1 MALSAS
7 PPVFKNRIVRWID
20 YRVPIFTFMHHQLDE
35 YPTPR
40 NLSYWWNF
48 GSLAGITL
56 VIMILTGITLAM
68 HYTPEANSAFASVEH
83 IMRDVN
89 YGWLIR
95 YLHTTGASMFFAL
108 VYLHTA
114 RGLYYGSYKA
124 PRELL
129 WIIGVTI
136 LVVMMATAF
145 FGYTLPWGQMSFWG
159 ATVITNLLS
168 AIPVIGSS
176 LVLWLQGGFSIG
188 DATLHR
194 FYSLHYLL
202 PFVIVGLVF
211 FHLWALHRFGSN
223 NPLGIEVKSTEE
235 TLPFHPY
242 FTIKDLFGL
251 GIFLIVYSYFVFFTP
266 DYLLS
271 PDNSIPA
278 NPLSTPSHIVPEW
291 YLLPYYAILR
301 AIPNKLAGVIAMFGS
316 IGVLFLVPW
325 LDTSRVRSARF
336 RPVYRVFFWLLM
348 AAWLVLAYCGSKP
361 PEGAYVTV
369 ARIAATYY
377 FAHFLILLPMIG
389 VLETPSSMPTSISGT
404 QSARSRAP
412 APTESS

>member
-1 MALSAS
+1 M
-7 PPVFKNRIVRWID
+7 
-20 YRVPIFTFMHHQLDE
+20 
-35 YPTPR
+35 
-40 NLSYWWNF
+40 
-48 GSLAGITL
+48 
-56 VIMILTGITLAM
+56 
-68 HYTPEANSAFASVEH
+68 
-83 IMRDVN
+83 
-89 YGWLIR
+89 
-95 YLHTTGASMFFAL
+95 
-108 VYLHTA
+108 
-114 RGLYYGSYKA
+114 
-124 PRELL
+124 
-129 WIIGVTI
+129 
-136 LVVMMATAF
+136 AF

-168 AIPVIGSS
+168 AVPVIGSS
-176 LVLWLQGGFSIG
+176 LVQWLQGGFSIG

-251 GIFLIVYSYFVFFTP
+251 GIFLVVYSYFVFFTP

-271 PDNSIPA
+271 PDNSNPA
-278 NPLSTPSHIVPEW
+278 NPISTPPHIVPEW

-325 LDTSRVRSARF
+325 LHTSRVSSARF
-336 RPVYRVFFWLLM
+336 RPVYRVFFWFLN

-361 PEGAYVTV
+361 PGGAYVTV
-369 ARIAATYY
+369 ARVAAAYY
-377 FAHFLILLPMIG
+377 FAHFLILLPLIG
-389 VLETPSSMPTSISGT
+389 VLETPAPLPVAIGLKSTRERTS
-404 QSARSRAP
+404 P
-412 APTESS
+412 ASTAKV

>member
-1 MALSAS
+1 MAVFASA
-7 PPVFKNRIVRWID
+7 PVFKNRIVRWID
-20 YRVPIFTFMHHQLDE
+20 YRLPIFTFMHHQLDE

-68 HYTPEANSAFASVEH
+68 HYTPEANSAFDSVEH
-83 IMRDVN
+83 IMRDLN

-136 LVVMMATAF
+136 LVLMMATAF

-168 AIPVIGSS
+168 AVPVIGTS
-176 LVLWLQGGFSIG
+176 LVQWLQGGFSIG

-194 FYSLHYLL
+194 FYALHYLL

-211 FHLWALHRFGSN
+211 VHLWALHRFGSN
-223 NPLGIEVKSTEE
+223 NPLGIDVKDSPGHASVSSLLHDEGSIWSRSI
-235 TLPFHPY
+235 LGRLL
-242 FTIKDLFGL
+242 LFGVL
-251 GIFLIVYSYFVFFTP
+251 HPG
-266 DYLLS
+266 LS
-271 PDNSIPA
+271 P
-278 NPLSTPSHIVPEW
+278 L
-291 YLLPYYAILR
+291 
-301 AIPNKLAGVIAMFGS
+301 
-316 IGVLFLVPW
+316 
-325 LDTSRVRSARF
+325 
-336 RPVYRVFFWLLM
+336 
-348 AAWLVLAYCGSKP
+348 
-361 PEGAYVTV
+361 
-369 ARIAATYY
+369 
-377 FAHFLILLPMIG
+377 
-389 VLETPSSMPTSISGT
+389 
-404 QSARSRAP
+404 
-412 APTESS
+412 